1 MRRPHHISLGS
12 VLEEAVPFD
21 FELHFSLSE
30 LDREP
35 LVAISPVRVRGQ
47 ISRIEGGFSLE
58 AEIGYGG
65 GLECSRCLAPYPF
78 RTDERFSLLLYKKPA
93 AVEKEISLELGD
105 LDAYFYEDAEISLNP
120 IAEERI
126 QMSIPM
132 KPLCREDCRGLCAS
146 CGSDLNTEECRCQKT
161 TVDPRWDVLRSISR
175 TD

>member
-1 MRRPHHISLGS
+1 MKRPHHISLDS

-21 FELHFSLSE
+21 FELQFPLKE

-35 LVAISPVRVRGQ
+35 LVEISPVRVRGQ
-47 ISRIEGGFSLE
+47 ISRIERGFSLD

-65 GLECSRCLAPYPF
+65 RLECSRCLAAYPF
-78 RTDERFSLLLYKKPA
+78 RTDERFSLLLYKRPSV
-93 AVEKEISLELGD
+93 VEKEISLERED

-132 KPLCREDCRGLCAS
+132 KPLCRADCLGLCAG
-146 CGSDLNTEECRCQKT
+146 CGRDLNTEECRCEKT
-161 TVDPRWDVLRSISR
+161 PIDPRWEALRSISR